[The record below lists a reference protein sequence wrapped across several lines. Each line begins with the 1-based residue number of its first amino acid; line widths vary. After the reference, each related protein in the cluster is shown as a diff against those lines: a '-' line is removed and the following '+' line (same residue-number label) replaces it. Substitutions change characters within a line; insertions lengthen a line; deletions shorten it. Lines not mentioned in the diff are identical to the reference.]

1 VSKFLAK
8 LNQEPALLVGFVSAL
23 VAVLVGFNVG
33 LTSTTGAL
41 VVAFTEAVLGVYLA
55 RQAQETLFAA
65 LTQAFKVLLA
75 LAVGFGLHLTDQN
88 ALLLT
93 AAVSAGLAF
102 VARTQIN
109 PEAGSPTPE
118 ATYEPVYSGH

>member
-1 VSKFLAK
+1 MSKFLAK

-109 PEAGSPTPE
+109 PEAGSPTPDVV
-118 ATYEPVYSGH
+118 YEPVYSGH